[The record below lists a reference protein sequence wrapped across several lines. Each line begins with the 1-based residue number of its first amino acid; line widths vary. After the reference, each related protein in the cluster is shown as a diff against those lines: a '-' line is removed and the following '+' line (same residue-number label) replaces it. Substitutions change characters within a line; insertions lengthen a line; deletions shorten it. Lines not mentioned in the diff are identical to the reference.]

1 MATRAANASKTKTTV
16 SSKDIEAGLEQVKSD
31 IAMLTDTLAQY
42 GQGKING
49 IQSTAAEKSEIALK
63 SSEET
68 LNELRAQVEQLSGR
82 VETQI
87 KEKPLQSIAIAAGIG
102 ALFALI
108 ARK

>member
-1 MATRAANASKTKTTV
+1 MATKATNSSRANSSV
-16 SSKDIEAGLEQVKSD
+16 SQKDIEAGLEQVKND
-31 IAMLTDTLAQY
+31 IAALTDTLAQY
-42 GQGKING
+42 GKGKING
-49 IQSTAAEKSEIALK
+49 IQSAASNKSEIALK

-68 LNELRAQVEQLSGR
+68 LNELRAQVEQLSGK

-108 ARK
+108 AKR